1 MVEKNVKRSISA
13 KIFLTLFSSIILLFF
28 LILLIMVLALKNLA
42 TKESYYRLNNY
53 VNISA
58 PLWLEGKKVDKNIMV
73 FDRENALVN
82 LGIIQGKYVNDSL
95 VIYDQELIQIDEHL
109 LSSTELNTFLGQVK
123 VGNNV
128 FESSKGDIFY
138 SCSIDVVSQNFII
151 FLIDDTYQTY
161 FIKNIVLNIVIVL
174 TLSLILL
181 GLVTSLWVSR
191 LVKRIKNLQVHITSM
206 HKEKYEK
213 PYLDTG
219 DDEIRELS
227 ESIEK
232 LRVEIKNNETTKR
245 EMLQNVSH
253 DFKTPIAVIKNY
265 AEAIVD
271 GVIDSS
277 EAEIIVKQS
286 DLLKSKV
293 NQLLQY
299 NRLEYLSKDKP
310 FEKVNMKDVVTEVVN
325 NNKLNNNINFILN
338 LEDCIFE
345 GYRENFVTIV
355 ENIVDN
361 ALRYAKTTIKITTK
375 TNKMTIYNDGEPI
388 EDKFLNT
395 TFKPYEKGSK
405 GIFGLGMSIVQKTV
419 DFFNLKLKVYN
430 ENTGGVSFVISKE
443 KEGL

>member
-95 VIYDQELIQIDEHL
+95 VIYDQELIQIDENL
-109 LSSTELNTFLGQVK
+109 LSSTDLNTFLGQVK

-138 SCSIDVVSQNFII
+138 SCSIDAVSQNFII

-325 NNKLNNNINFILN
+325 NNKLNNNINFVLN

-405 GIFGLGMSIVQKTV
+405 GVFGLGMSIVQKTV

>member
-1 MVEKNVKRSISA
+1 
-13 KIFLTLFSSIILLFF
+13 
-28 LILLIMVLALKNLA
+28 
-42 TKESYYRLNNY
+42 
-53 VNISA
+53 
-58 PLWLEGKKVDKNIMV
+58 
-73 FDRENALVN
+73 
-82 LGIIQGKYVNDSL
+82 
-95 VIYDQELIQIDEHL
+95 
-109 LSSTELNTFLGQVK
+109 
-123 VGNNV
+123 
-128 FESSKGDIFY
+128 
-138 SCSIDVVSQNFII
+138 
-151 FLIDDTYQTY
+151 
-161 FIKNIVLNIVIVL
+161 
-174 TLSLILL
+174 
-181 GLVTSLWVSR
+181 
-191 LVKRIKNLQVHITSM
+191 M

-405 GIFGLGMSIVQKTV
+405 GVFGLGMSIVQKTV

>member
-95 VIYDQELIQIDEHL
+95 VIYDQELIQIDENL
-109 LSSTELNTFLGQVK
+109 LSSTDLNTFLGQVK

-361 ALRYAKTTIKITTK
+361 ALRYAKTMIKITTK

-405 GIFGLGMSIVQKTV
+405 GVFGLGMSIVQKTL
-419 DFFNLKLKVYN
+419 DFFDLHLKVYN
-430 ENTGGVSFVISKE
+430 ESYGGVSFVIYKDE
-443 KEGL
+443 Q

>member
-42 TKESYYRLNNY
+42 NKESYYRLNNY

-73 FDRENALVN
+73 FDKENALVN
-82 LGIIQGKYVNDSL
+82 LGIIQGKYVNDTL
-95 VIYDQELIQIDEHL
+95 VIYDQDLIQIDEHL
-109 LSSTELNTFLGQVK
+109 LSNNDLNTFLGQVK

-151 FLIDDTYQTY
+151 FLIDDTYQTH

-405 GIFGLGMSIVQKTV
+405 GVFGLGMSIVQKTV

>member
-95 VIYDQELIQIDEHL
+95 VIYDQELIQIDENL
-109 LSSTELNTFLGQVK
+109 LSSTDLNTFLGQVK

-361 ALRYAKTTIKITTK
+361 ALRYAKTMIKITTK

-405 GIFGLGMSIVQKTV
+405 GVFGLGMSIVQKTV

>member
-82 LGIIQGKYVNDSL
+82 LGIIQGKYVNDTL
-95 VIYDQELIQIDEHL
+95 VIYDQELIQIDENL
-109 LSSTELNTFLGQVK
+109 LSNNDLNTFLGQVK

-405 GIFGLGMSIVQKTV
+405 GVFGLGMSIVQKTV

>member
-95 VIYDQELIQIDEHL
+95 VIYDQELIQIDENL
-109 LSSTELNTFLGQVK
+109 LSSTDLNTFLGQVK

-161 FIKNIVLNIVIVL
+161 FIKNIVLNIVIIL

-405 GIFGLGMSIVQKTV
+405 GVFGLGMSIVQKTV